1 MALVHL
7 IYVSSARAEP
17 GADELGHLLDSAAR
31 HNAAQAVTGMLLYFS
46 GNFMQV
52 LEGEDAAVDETYS
65 RIVLDQRHASVIV
78 LDRAAIKTR
87 TFGHWHMGFRRV
99 EAADAAAHPAYAPF
113 FNADSDAADIGARDG
128 FALEMLKV
136 FARNQGA

>member
-1 MALVHL
+1 
-7 IYVSSARAEP
+7 
-17 GADELGHLLDSAAR
+17 
-31 HNAAQAVTGMLLYFS
+31 MLLYFG

-65 RIVLDQRHASVIV
+65 RILLDPRHTSVIV

-99 EAADAAAHPAYAPF
+99 EAADAAAHPAYAPLF
-113 FNADSDAADIGARDG
+113 SGDSDAADIGARDG
-128 FALEMLKV
+128 FALEMLKE